1 MATLC
6 RAYTSEQDADA
17 AVDRLLS
24 AGVAGADVQVLR
36 GEELHDSRDAAVG
49 GFAGTTAAEGET
61 VGAYAGAARSG
72 REAMG
77 SFAGA
82 DGARRRGGFS
92 DVDRETVT
100 TYRAGVRRVRVAS
113 HHNLERM
120 LVDAGLDEAS
130 ARADVDALHRGRVL
144 VLVQSAMGVDELA
157 RAIDG

>member
-36 GEELHDSRDAAVG
+36 GEELHDSRDAPIG
-49 GFAGTTAAEGET
+49 GFAGTTAPEGET
-61 VGAYAGAARSG
+61 VGAYAGAAHSG

-82 DGARRRGGFS
+82 DGARPPRRLRPTS
-92 DVDRETVT
+92 T
-100 TYRAGVRRVRVAS
+100 AKP
-113 HHNLERM
+113 
-120 LVDAGLDEAS
+120 
-130 ARADVDALHRGRVL
+130 
-144 VLVQSAMGVDELA
+144 
-157 RAIDG
+157 

>member
-24 AGVAGADVQVLR
+24 AGVSGADVQVLR

-61 VGAYAGAARSG
+61 VGAYAGAAHSG
-72 REAMG
+72 RAAMG

-82 DGARRRGGFS
+82 DGARRGGFS

-100 TYRAGVRRVRVAS
+100 TYRSGVRRVRVAS

-157 RAIDG
+157 RVIDG